1 MVANGGTTL
10 TIFMLTKLLLDS
22 NLIKIDMQEEF
33 EQDWSCGVTVSTLDF
48 ESKDPS
54 SNLGRTSLFL
64 FLFPFPSFFL
74 LSFPPSK
81 RSFWK
86 DNFFLPSLEIF
97 HSLAKMA
104 EKQICLLLLL
114 CNFSLLHWT

>member
-54 SNLGRTSLFL
+54 SNLGRTSLF
-64 FLFPFPSFFL
+64 FLFPFSPFF
-74 LSFPPSK
+74 SP
-81 RSFWK
+81 
-86 DNFFLPSLEIF
+86 FFSPLQKVFLEG
-97 HSLAKMA
+97 
-104 EKQICLLLLL
+104 
-114 CNFSLLHWT
+114 